1 MLSLLR
7 LVLIHSSSS
16 RHGTQ
21 PFPIARPNLLMLQ
34 FLRLPRLS
42 LESLRPATVHCRR
55 VSHQVPP
62 AQSVGGMVSWSAGV
76 HSSSA
81 ERLQRGIRRTV
92 ACKLRAPFTGSLRPQ
107 GVNKSLLYAAA
118 ALNTRSMSFGH

>member
-1 MLSLLR
+1 MLSLLS
-7 LVLIHSSSS
+7 LVLIQSSSS
-16 RHGTQ
+16 RQGAQ
-21 PFPIARPNLLMLQ
+21 PFARARPNLPLLQ
-34 FLRLPRLS
+34 LLLLPHLN
-42 LESLRPATVHCRR
+42 LESLRPTTMHCRCL
-55 VSHQVPP
+55 SHQAPP